1 LEKSALKKS
10 LPGRVFISYRREDTA
25 WPAGRVYEVLV
36 ENFLPDLVFKDV
48 DTIKPGEDYVER
60 IIGAVRSCD
69 VLLALIGRQWLT
81 ITDESGHRRLDSPE
95 DLVRLEIE
103 TALESGSRVIP
114 ILVDGARL
122 PRRDELPA
130 TLAPLLRRNAFE
142 ISAQRFEAKRLISIV
157 EHAAGA
163 AAKARVLTADADG
176 SRSGIKWNASQP
188 VGSAPDDTHF
198 RMIADRILDGVVVPF
213 LGDGVNLCERP
224 DSVSWQVG
232 GYPPSTPEVAV
243 QLATDVGYPFQ
254 DRTDLLRVS
263 QYVDEMLGR
272 GPLYELLHGVFDA
285 DYAPTPIHRLLASL
299 PSLIRAHAS
308 TKRRSFP
315 LIVTTNYDDVLER
328 AFKDAGEEYDLVT
341 YIADGSEGG
350 KFLHTRPEGDARV
363 ISQPNNYAE
372 LRFDERPVI
381 AKIHGSVV
389 RQTEDHDSYVITENH
404 YIDYL
409 SRNDVAQLIP
419 VSLAAKMKTSQV
431 LFLGYS
437 LRDWNMRVI
446 LHRLWGSQ
454 WWGRYSWAIQP
465 YPDGVDERSWARRNV
480 KLLHAGLREYIELL
494 GAALIS
500 ASTRSGERS

>member
-1 LEKSALKKS
+1 MKKS

-25 WPAGRVYEVLV
+25 WPAGRVYEALV

-60 IIGAVRSCD
+60 IIGAVRSSD

-81 ITDESGHRRLDSPE
+81 ITDESGQRRLDSPQ

-130 TLAPLLRRNAFE
+130 TLAPLVRRNAFE
-142 ISAQRFEAKRLISIV
+142 ISPQRFETKRLISIV
-157 EHAAGA
+157 EYAAGA

-176 SRSGIKWNASQP
+176 SRSGIEWNASRP
-188 VGSAPDDTHF
+188 VGFAQDDAHF
-198 RMIADRILDGVVVPF
+198 RMVADRILDGAVVPF
-213 LGDGVNLCERP
+213 LGEGVNLCGRP
-224 DSVSWQVG
+224 DAVSWRGG
-232 GYPPSTPEVAV
+232 GYPPSLPEVAAH
-243 QLATDVGYPFQ
+243 LAADVDYPFQ

-263 QYVDEMLGR
+263 QYVDTMLGLA
-272 GPLYELLHGVFDA
+272 PLYQLLHDVFDA
-285 DYAPTPIHRLLASL
+285 VYAPTPVHRLLASL
-299 PSLIRAHAS
+299 PALIRAHAS
-308 TKRRSFP
+308 TERKSFP
-315 LIVTTNYDDVLER
+315 LIITTNYDDALER
-328 AFKDAGEEYDLVT
+328 AFKDAKEEYDLVT
-341 YIADGSEGG
+341 YIADGEEQGR
-350 KFLHTRPEGDARV
+350 FLHTRPDGDARV
-363 ISQPNNYAE
+363 ISQPISYSE

-381 AKIHGSVV
+381 AKIHGSVE
-389 RQTEDHDSYVITENH
+389 RQAEDHDSYVITENH

-409 SRNDVAQLIP
+409 SRTDIPQLIP
-419 VSLAAKMKTSQV
+419 ATLATKMKTSHF

-446 LHRLWGSQ
+446 LQRLWGGGQ
-454 WWGRYSWAIQP
+454 WWGRSSWAIQP
-465 YPDGVDERSWARRNV
+465 SPDYIDERSWSRRNV
-480 KLLHAGLREYIELL
+480 ELLDAGLQEYIDVL

-500 ASTRSGERS
+500 RTEGGS